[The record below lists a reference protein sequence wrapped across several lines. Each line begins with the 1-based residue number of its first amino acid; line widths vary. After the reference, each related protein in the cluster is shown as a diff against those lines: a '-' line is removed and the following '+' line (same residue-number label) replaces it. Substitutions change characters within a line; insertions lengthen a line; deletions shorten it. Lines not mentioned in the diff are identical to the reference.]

1 MGSHTSKIIRVE
13 IHHLLSLVH
22 NLTIRSV
29 LTLLSSQTKIQ
40 TISGLLSN
48 RGHNSQ
54 SPSCREHRPL
64 LCTGFCHSSSSAWLE
79 KKVRSSC
86 CTSVARKADKKVSFV
101 MWDIKGGL
109 ICKLLQQSMI
119 QLTTPAHSKTHAQ
132 LENSLQEVWKSWSLE
147 PVRIFQNPCPRVLQ
161 IDRVLTLTFPL
172 KPHSNSVLQRSCEI
186 TQRASY
192 REKRTR
198 FHPPSPTQY
207 KFAGSASLC
216 STEAT
221 KKPYRVK
228 KRNK

>member
-86 CTSVARKADKKVSFV
+86 CTSGTRKADKKVSFV

-109 ICKLLQQSMI
+109 ICKLPQQNMI
-119 QLTTPAHSKTHAQ
+119 QLTTPAHSKTCAQ
-132 LENSLQEVWKSWSLE
+132 LANSLQEVWKSWSLE
-147 PVRIFQNPCPRVLQ
+147 PVRIFQNPCSRVLQ
-161 IDRVLTLTFPL
+161 IDRVLTHSSALTFPL
-172 KPHSNSVLQRSCEI
+172 KPHSNSLLQRSCEI

-198 FHPPSPTQY
+198 FPPSPSY
-207 KFAGSASLC
+207 
-216 STEAT
+216 
-221 KKPYRVK
+221 PIRVCRQCFPVQQWGHK
-228 KRNK
+228 ETL